1 MSNFLKPLSDI
12 VLYVRMFQY
21 YLGAR
26 MYLIFLFSLISSLLE
41 GLGILMLLPL
51 LEGLGGLEQNN
62 FGENGMSFFL
72 FKLFNFLGIS
82 FSTIS
87 VLSVIVILFVL
98 KGIITMITLSIN
110 SYMIGELLKNIKVNL
125 FELYTK
131 MSFSYYASKNTGDFI
146 NLIAE
151 QPNRAIESFRQL
163 ILFGA
168 YLINTIVLITL
179 AFTMSSSF
187 GILATIAGILLLFLF
202 MSMNS
207 YVQNLSRINASEN
220 ANLNK
225 WLVQILHGFK
235 YLVSTN
241 QIRNLKKNIFSS
253 IDILTSN
260 QIKSGIA
267 GSFTQSVREPLA
279 VILIIGIIYFQ
290 LIIFELRLEPI
301 LVSIAL
307 FYRALNST
315 LAVQSSLQATFQLIG
330 SMELINKEYK
340 TQKKHSVRNGNG
352 EIKDFKK
359 FIEFK
364 NVSFKYEKSK
374 KPCLNGINL
383 KIRSKSTVGIVGESG
398 SGKTTLVDLIT
409 LLNETS
415 KGELLIDEI
424 SSKEIDKE
432 KWRNQIGY
440 ISQDTVIFDDS
451 IANNICM
458 WKKSSSQKER
468 LIEVAE
474 QANILEFIKSLPE
487 GFETQVGDRGVQL
500 SGGQKQR
507 IFIAR
512 ELYRKPNILILD
524 EATSSLDYTS
534 ESKIQK
540 SIENIKGELTLIIIA
555 HRISTIMNA
564 DKIILIEEGT
574 IKDIGSYNELKN
586 RSNSFKKLISKKEII
601 N

>member
-1 MSNFLKPLSDI
+1 MSNFFKPLFDI
-12 VLYVRMFQY
+12 LLYIRIFQY

-26 MYLIFLFSLISSLLE
+26 MYLIFMFSLISSLLE

-51 LEGLGGLEQNN
+51 LEGLGGLEQDN
-62 FGENGMSFFL
+62 FGQNGVSLFL
-72 FKLFNFLGIS
+72 FKLFNFFGLS

-87 VLSVIVILFVL
+87 VLSVIVVLFVL

-110 SYMIGELLKNIKVNL
+110 SYMIGALLKNIKVNL

-168 YLINTIVLITL
+168 HLINTIVLIVL
-179 AFTMSSSF
+179 AFIMSSSF
-187 GILATIAGILLLFLF
+187 GILATVAGVLLLFLF

-207 YVQNLSRINASEN
+207 YVQKLSRINANEN
-220 ANLNK
+220 STLNK

-241 QIRNLKKNIFSS
+241 QIRNLKKNVFSS

-267 GSFTQSVREPLA
+267 ASFTQSVREPLA

-290 LIIFELRLEPI
+290 LIIFGLRLEPI

-340 TQKKHSVRNGNG
+340 NQKRHTVRNGYRF
-352 EIKDFKK
+352 IKK
-359 FIEFK
+359 FEKSIEFK

-374 KPCLNGINL
+374 KSCLTGINL
-383 KIRSKSTVGIVGESG
+383 KIESKSTVAIVGESG

-409 LLNETS
+409 LLNQTS
-415 KGELLIDEI
+415 RGELLIDGI

-432 KWRNQIGY
+432 IWRNQIGY
-440 ISQDTVIFDDS
+440 ISQDTVIFDDT
-451 IANNICM
+451 IKNNITM
-458 WKKSSSQKER
+458 WSEDSNNTIEK
-468 LIEVAE
+468 LNEVAE
-474 QANILEFIKSLPE
+474 QANILDFINSLQN
-487 GFETQVGDRGVQL
+487 GFDTKVGDRGIQL

-512 ELYRKPNILILD
+512 ELYRKPSTLILD
-524 EATSSLDYTS
+524 EATSALDS
-534 ESKIQK
+534 KAESKIQK
-540 SIENIKGELTLIIIA
+540 SIENIKGELTIIIIA
-555 HRISTIMNA
+555 HRISTIRKV
-564 DKIILIEEGT
+564 DKIFMLQNGNI
-574 IKDIGSYNELKN
+574 IKAGSFHEMKE
-586 RSNSFKKLISKKEII
+586 NSKPFNLLISNQEV
-601 N
+601 

>member
-12 VLYVRMFQY
+12 LLYIRMFQY
-21 YLGAR
+21 YLGPK

-62 FGENGMSFFL
+62 FGENGVSFFL
-72 FKLFNFLGIS
+72 FKLFNFFGLP

-87 VLSVIVILFVL
+87 VLSVILVLFVL

-110 SYMIGELLKNIKVNL
+110 SYMIGMLLKNIKVNL

-131 MSFSYYASKNTGDFI
+131 MSFSYYTSKNTGDFI
-146 NLIAE
+146 NLIGE

-168 YLINTIVLITL
+168 HLINTIVLITL

-340 TQKKHSVRNGNG
+340 NQKKHSVRNGYG
-352 EIKDFKK
+352 EIKNFEK

-364 NVSFKYEKSK
+364 NVSFTYQNSQN
-374 KPCLNGINL
+374 PCLTKVNV
-383 KIRSKSTVGIVGESG
+383 KIEANSTTGIVGESG

-409 LLNETS
+409 LLNYSTE
-415 KGELLIDEI
+415 GELFIDGI
-424 SSKEIDKE
+424 SAKDINKDN
-432 KWRNQIGY
+432 WRNQIGY
-440 ISQDTVIFDDS
+440 ISQDTVIFDDT
-451 IANNICM
+451 IANNISM
-458 WKKSSSQKER
+458 WKDTSSRRER
-468 LIEVAE
+468 LIEIAK
-474 QANILEFIKSLPE
+474 QANILDFIESLPN
-487 GFETQVGDRGVQL
+487 GFDTSVGDRGIQL

-512 ELYRKPNILILD
+512 ELYREPNILILD
-524 EATSSLDYTS
+524 EATSALDTKA
-534 ESKIQK
+534 ESIIQK
-540 SIENIKGELTLIIIA
+540 SIEKIQGELTIIIIA
-555 HRISTIMNA
+555 HRTSTIQSV
-564 DKIILIEEGT
+564 DKILLLEDGKIT
-574 IKDIGSYNELKN
+574 QTGSYDELKA
-586 RSNSFKKLISKKEII
+586 KKYIT
-601 N
+601 